1 MPCVYT
7 KCRKRQTKSET
18 KERLIKLSQTTK
30 SETERRRR
38 IRLSVAAYAYE
49 YYDHSIMSDAEF
61 DSLALEVDLDV
72 KTGYRKLDN
81 WFEKNFMA
89 DSGMWVR
96 RHPDKKGLENI
107 YHRIWKE
114 DK

>member
-1 MPCVYT
+1 
-7 KCRKRQTKSET
+7 
-18 KERLIKLSQTTK
+18 LQTTQ
-30 SETERRRR
+30 SEAERRRR